1 MKTGRSGWA
10 ESGTIGDKRI
20 AVLVVVLVIVVVVGL
35 IAIRFVAA
43 RIRDHTV
50 LDQSLNVP
58 GIEDP
63 ATGTSTGGSRFDD
76 ADDPGVEPA
85 EPEAEEPRP

>member
-10 ESGTIGDKRI
+10 ESGRIGDKRI
-20 AVLVVVLVIVVVVGL
+20 AVIVVVLVIAMVVGL
-35 IAIRFVAA
+35 VAFRFVTA
-43 RIRDHTV
+43 RILDHTL

-63 ATGTSTGGSRFDD
+63 ATGASTGGSRFDD

-85 EPEAEEPRP
+85 EPEAEERR